1 MKVLIRT
8 IKTNAFCFSELHCL
22 VNSWNYITVPNNVFI
37 DKTFV
42 QLKKYY
48 EDIKLSETHFLLNN

>member
-1 MKVLIRT
+1 MHFVFLNCI
-8 IKTNAFCFSELHCL
+8 
-22 VNSWNYITVPNNVFI
+22 VPNNVFI

-42 QLKKYY
+42 QLKKYN